1 MDRWVSGSQISW
13 WMKGRYLT
21 DFAGASLAQG
31 RLSSIAIRGG
41 FVHGASLEKIQLR
54 QWCCLIGSWGV

>member
-54 QWCCLIGSWGV
+54 